1 MVAWLRRMWD
11 LLWREMG
18 LRRGSSTPTQARI
31 PVAQWVKE
39 KLGFAPDEIQAR
51 VLSTESKQGI
61 LNCTRQWGKST
72 TAAAKAVHEAYTKS
86 GSLTLVVSPSER
98 QSAEL
103 VRKAAE
109 FTQRLG
115 VRSKRD
121 GHNSISLAFPNGA
134 RIVGLPGNETTTR
147 GFSAVSLL
155 LVDEAAR
162 VTDGLYR
169 AMRPMLAVSGGG
181 LWLMSTPNGKQG
193 FFYDTWERGGP
204 EWERIR
210 VTGYECPR
218 IPNEFLDKE
227 RVLHGERGFRQEYLC
242 EFGDVE
248 GGVFDMDL
256 VRRAFTED
264 VEPLVL
270 R

>member
-1 MVAWLRRMWD
+1 MWD

-18 LRRGSSTPTQARI
+18 LRRGSSTPTQAPI

-72 TAAAKAVHEAYTKS
+72 TAAAKAVHEACTKD
-86 GSLTLVVSPSER
+86 GSLILVVSPSER

-134 RIVGLPGNETTTR
+134 RIVGL
-147 GFSAVSLL
+147 
-155 LVDEAAR
+155 
-162 VTDGLYR
+162 YR
-169 AMRPMLAVSGGG
+169 AMRPMLAVSGGR

-256 VRRAFTED
+256 VQRAFTDD